1 MPDPQDTS
9 TGTISLIF
17 GILGCIQVLPCI
29 GPIIAIITGYSA
41 KGTAGESNGRI
52 GRILG
57 WLMLC
62 LPLIGIVIYVILVFT
77 ILGGTWF
84 WQYWLP

>member
-9 TGTISLIF
+9 TGTLSLIF
-17 GILGCIQVLPCI
+17 GILGCLQILPCI
-29 GPIIAIITGYSA
+29 GPIIAIITGYSS

-57 WLMLC
+57 WLSVC
-62 LPLIGIVIYVILVFT
+62 IIPIAATIVVLLGYFVFF
-77 ILGGTWF
+77 WF
-84 WQYWLP
+84 SP

>member
-9 TGTISLIF
+9 TGTLSLIF
-17 GILGCIQVLPCI
+17 GILGCLQILPCI
-29 GPIIAIITGYSA
+29 GPIIAIITGYSS

-57 WLMLC
+57 WLSVC
-62 LPLIGIVIYVILVFT
+62 IIPIAATIVVLLGFFVFY
-77 ILGGTWF
+77 WF
-84 WQYWLP
+84 

>member
-9 TGTISLIF
+9 MGTLSLIF
-17 GILGCIQVLPCI
+17 GILGCISILPCI
-29 GPIIAIITGYSA
+29 GPIIALITGYSA

-57 WLMLC
+57 WIMLC
-62 LPLIGIVIYVILVFT
+62 LPLIGVVIYVILALT
-77 ILGGTWF
+77 ILGGFF
-84 WQYWLP
+84 WTYI

>member
-9 TGTISLIF
+9 TGTLSLIF
-17 GILGCIQVLPCI
+17 GILGCLQILPCI
-29 GPIIAIITGYSA
+29 GPIIAIITGYSS

-57 WLMLC
+57 WLSVC
-62 LPLIGIVIYVILVFT
+62 IIPIAAVIIVLLGYFVF
-77 ILGGTWF
+77 LWF
-84 WQYWLP
+84 

>member
-9 TGTISLIF
+9 MGTLSLIF
-17 GILGCIQVLPCI
+17 GILGCVQILPCI
-29 GPIIAIITGYSA
+29 GPIIAIITGYSS

-57 WLMLC
+57 WLTVC
-62 LPLIGIVIYVILVFT
+62 IIPIVAGIFLILNFLVFY
-77 ILGGTWF
+77 WF
-84 WQYWLP
+84 

>member
-9 TGTISLIF
+9 TGTLSLIF
-17 GILGCIQVLPCI
+17 GILGCLQILPCI

-57 WLMLC
+57 WLAVC
-62 LPLIGIVIYVILVFT
+62 IIPIASLIIVLLGFFVFY
-77 ILGGTWF
+77 WF
-84 WQYWLP
+84 

>member
-9 TGTISLIF
+9 TGTLSLIF
-17 GILGCIQVLPCI
+17 GILGCLQILPCI
-29 GPIIAIITGYSA
+29 GPLIAIITGYSS

-57 WLMLC
+57 WLSVC
-62 LPLIGIVIYVILVFT
+62 IIPIAATIVVLLGYFVF
-77 ILGGTWF
+77 LWF
-84 WQYWLP
+84 

>member
-1 MPDPQDTS
+1 MPSPQDTS
-9 TGTISLIF
+9 MGTLSLIF
-17 GILGCIQVLPCI
+17 GILGCVQILPCI
-29 GPIIAIITGYSA
+29 GPIIALITGYSA

-62 LPLIGIVIYVILVFT
+62 LPLIAVAIYVIV
-77 ILGGTWF
+77 ILAIGGVWF
-84 WQYWLP
+84 WQAWWP